1 VGDPAETLTDR
12 QLLQLAADIRACR
25 RCHERELLPPGV
37 FPVAEDRPARKV
49 MIIGQAPGRLTNE
62 RRMHFG
68 GPGGLT
74 LERWLQRAGFPEG
87 FLRSGC
93 YLTSLTHCFPGPSP
107 SGSGDRAPSPLELQL
122 CRPWLDLELQLV
134 DPAVVLLVG
143 KMAIDTV
150 LGRKPLAET
159 VGTVHERDGRTWLA
173 LPHPSGVSRWLNQPQ
188 NQALLQ
194 TGLDRLSDLRE
205 QLRLDRP

>member
-1 VGDPAETLTDR
+1 
-12 QLLQLAADIRACR
+12 
-25 RCHERELLPPGV
+25 
-37 FPVAEDRPARKV
+37 
-49 MIIGQAPGRLTNE
+49 
-62 RRMHFG
+62 
-68 GPGGLT
+68 
-74 LERWLQRAGFPEG
+74 
-87 FLRSGC
+87 
-93 YLTSLTHCFPGPSP
+93 
-107 SGSGDRAPSPLELQL
+107 L